1 MNKVVYNENQFD
13 KSAKYLL
20 REPQSMLAFLTFSC
34 YNFKNILLVDA
45 DNNWSHDIWYLNGAG
60 GTMEYKIQLLWDNEA
75 SVWVATSPNIPG
87 LVLES
92 GSFDALI
99 ERVRYA
105 IPELLELNRQKAPF
119 YNLTFLSERH
129 ERVVVNG

>member
-1 MNKVVYNENQFD
+1 MGNGEIRTYN
-13 KSAKYLL
+13 
-20 REPQSMLAFLTFSC
+20 
-34 YNFKNILLVDA
+34 
-45 DNNWSHDIWYLNGAG
+45 NNLKEHINYAG
-60 GTMEYKIQLLWDNEA
+60 GSMEYKIQLLWDNEA
-75 SVWVATSPNIPG
+75 SVWVATSPDVPG

>member
-1 MNKVVYNENQFD
+1 
-13 KSAKYLL
+13 
-20 REPQSMLAFLTFSC
+20 
-34 YNFKNILLVDA
+34 
-45 DNNWSHDIWYLNGAG
+45 
-60 GTMEYKIQLLWDNEA
+60 MEYKIQLLWDNEA
-75 SVWVATSPNIPG
+75 SVWVATSTDVPG

-105 IPELLELNRQKAPF
+105 ISELLELNRQKASF

>member
-1 MNKVVYNENQFD
+1 
-13 KSAKYLL
+13 
-20 REPQSMLAFLTFSC
+20 MLCKLEFVIRLKDG
-34 YNFKNILLVDA
+34 FKNFLLVDA

-60 GTMEYKIQLLWDNEA
+60 GTMEYKIQLLWDNED

-129 ERVVVNG
+129 ERLVVNG